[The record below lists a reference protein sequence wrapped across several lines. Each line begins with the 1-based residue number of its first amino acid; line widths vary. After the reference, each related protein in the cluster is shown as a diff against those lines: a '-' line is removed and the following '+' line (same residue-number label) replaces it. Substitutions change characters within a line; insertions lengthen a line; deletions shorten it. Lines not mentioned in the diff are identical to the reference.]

1 MPRVK
6 YGAARHRK
14 KVRLFKAAKGY
25 RGGRSKLYRTAKE
38 AVMRAR
44 ATAFRD
50 RRAKKRSFRSL
61 WVMRLNA
68 ACRERGINYSCF
80 IAGLVRAS
88 VIVNRKVMAQIAID
102 DPAGFDALVEI
113 AKANQP
119 AKAAA

>member
-1 MPRVK
+1 MPRAK

-25 RGGRSKLYRTAKE
+25 RGARSKLWRTAKE
-38 AVMRAR
+38 AVMRGR
-44 ATAFRD
+44 ANAYRD
-50 RRAKKRSFRSL
+50 RRQKKRNFRSL

-80 IAGLVRAS
+80 IAGLTRAS
-88 VIVNRKVMAQIAID
+88 VIVNRKVMSQIAIE
-102 DPAGFDALVEI
+102 DPAGFDALVEV

-119 AKAAA
+119 AKSAA